1 MHNKC
6 IHIRKQVK
14 ETTSLLPESKDSVFF
29 FTAKD
34 SELAASG
41 CNVNEAHKN

>member
-1 MHNKC
+1 MHTHK
-6 IHIRKQVK
+6 K
-14 ETTSLLPESKDSVFF
+14 TSKRNNFILARIERLSFFF